1 VAAEAVSD
9 PTAERFVAELR
20 ERQSDQELRK
30 IQRYFKSGEGEYGEG
45 DVFLGVRMG
54 DVFAL
59 AKRYVEMPPE
69 EIEKLLESELH
80 EVRAGACSVMAKQA
94 AHKGTSEERRGE
106 LYSLYRRRI
115 DRINNWDLVDLA
127 ARDVV
132 GRWLHDKPRK
142 PFEEMARS
150 DDVWERRTAIYATS
164 FQIRQGEL
172 DETFRVAAIL
182 AADDHDLVQKSVG
195 GWLREAGKHDEP
207 RLLDF
212 LDARAGSMGPTAV
225 RYATEKLSPEQRR
238 RYRRG
243 AAG

>member
-1 VAAEAVSD
+1 VSE

-20 ERQSDQELRK
+20 ERQSDEELQK
-30 IQRYFKSGEGEYGEG
+30 IQRYFKSGAGEYGEG

-80 EVRAGACSVMAKQA
+80 EARAGGCSVMAKQA
-94 AHKGTSEERRGE
+94 ARRGTSEERRGE

-132 GRWLHDKPRK
+132 GRWLHDKPRE
-142 PFEEMARS
+142 PLEEMARS
-150 DDVWERRTAIYATS
+150 NDVWERRTAIYATS

-172 DETFRVAAIL
+172 DETFRIAGIL
-182 AADDHDLVQKSVG
+182 ASDDHDLIQKSVG
-195 GWLREAGKHDEP
+195 GWLREAGKHDES
-207 RLLDF
+207 RLLAF
-212 LDARAGSMGPTAV
+212 LDEHAASMDPTAV